1 MGAGRV
7 VSDVA
12 IPNVLSNSTDGI
24 AAAVAMA
31 KSADTVVLGVG
42 TDLSWSA
49 EGHDAKTI
57 TFTDA
62 QLQLISQCAEAAK
75 KPIIVVIFTATPLD
89 ITPFLDNAKV
99 GAILHVRTNTLPDLR
114 VSLTRKASPSQV
126 GQPSV
131 TTLGIGDVLFGKK
144 APAGRMIQ
152 TIYPASYQDEI
163 SIFDFHM
170 R

>member
-1 MGAGRV
+1 M
-7 VSDVA
+7 
-12 IPNVLSNSTDGI
+12 
-24 AAAVAMA
+24 
-31 KSADTVVLGVG
+31 
-42 TDLSWSA
+42 
-49 EGHDAKTI
+49 
-57 TFTDA
+57 
-62 QLQLISQCAEAAK
+62 
-75 KPIIVVIFTATPLD
+75 
-89 ITPFLDNAKV
+89 
-99 GAILHVRTNTLPDLR
+99 R